1 MFSGMGDIAVI
12 ALEEVSVEKKIFHR
26 RIFALKQCPE
36 YSSTEMS
43 NAEYS
48 IPEIQMISHFRHVQR
63 YGRYCNHWK
72 KFLWNRKYSIAKMS
86 NAESFST

>member
-48 IPEIQMISHFRHVQR
+48 IPEIQIISEYEYLLSVSMGIDKAFRLDV
-63 YGRYCNHWK
+63 
-72 KFLWNRKYSIAKMS
+72 A
-86 NAESFST
+86 